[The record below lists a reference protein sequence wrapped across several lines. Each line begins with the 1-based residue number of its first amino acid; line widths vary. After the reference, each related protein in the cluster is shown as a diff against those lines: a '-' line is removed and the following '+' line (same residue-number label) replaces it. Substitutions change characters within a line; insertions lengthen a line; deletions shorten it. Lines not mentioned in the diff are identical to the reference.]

1 MSENISTSAPGT
13 QSKSEKPSTPKKKLK
28 KKQLDDKLS
37 VSLSKCVST
46 WTMIGLYWVAICWLA
61 FSLNSHCHVISADD
75 LRF

>member
-1 MSENISTSAPGT
+1 MSEKISTSAPGT

-46 WTMIGLYWVAICWLA
+46 WTMISQVRSVDSIGLLFAGLH
-61 FSLNSHCHVISADD
+61 SH
-75 LRF
+75 